1 MGGVALTTQ
10 TTPAGDLDDQPA
22 RRPGS
27 ESEDQPL
34 PRAANTIHLPAPRA
48 FLRHALPGLI
58 ESTVGPVALF
68 YAMLSLLGLR
78 GALIATLGFS
88 YVALARRVVTGRPV
102 PGMLVLACALLTV
115 RTAMALATGSAFVY
129 FLQPTLGTFLVA
141 GAFLIS
147 VPAGRPLAE
156 RLAQDFC
163 PLDPALLRQPWVRRF
178 FLRVSLL
185 WTFVFLS
192 NATLTLWLL
201 LTYSV
206 KSFVLLKTAAS
217 LFAIGSAIV
226 VSAMWF
232 RRALHGEG
240 FSLHWSVRVKP
251 APAR

>member
-1 MGGVALTTQ
+1 M
-10 TTPAGDLDDQPA
+10 
-22 RRPGS
+22 
-27 ESEDQPL
+27 PL
-34 PRAANTIHLPAPRA
+34 AANTIHLPAPRA
-48 FLRHALPGLI
+48 FLRHALPSLV

-78 GALIATLGFS
+78 GALLATVGFS

-115 RTAMALATGSAFVY
+115 RTALAMATGSAFVY

-141 GAFLIS
+141 GAFLVS

-156 RLAQDFC
+156 RLAKDFC
-163 PLDPALLRQPWVRRF
+163 PLDPDLLRQPFVRKF

-232 RRALHGEG
+232 RRAMHGEG
-240 FSLHWSVRVKP
+240 FSLHWSSRAKP
-251 APAR
+251 ATVSQPS

>member
-1 MGGVALTTQ
+1 MLSNQQRHMGVRLATQ
-10 TTPAGDLDDQPA
+10 TAPTGDTSARPAW
-22 RRPGS
+22 RPGS
-27 ESEDQPL
+27 PHPEDRSLPL
-34 PRAANTIHLPAPRA
+34 AANTIHLPAPRA
-48 FLRHALPGLI
+48 FLRHALPSLV

-78 GALIATLGFS
+78 GALLATVAFA

-115 RTAMALATGSAFVY
+115 RTALAMATGSAFVY

-163 PLDPALLRQPWVRRF
+163 PLDPALLRQPWVRKS

-185 WTFVFLS
+185 WTSVFLS
-192 NATLTLWLL
+192 NATLT
-201 LTYSV
+201 S
-206 KSFVLLKTAAS
+206 S
-217 LFAIGSAIV
+217 
-226 VSAMWF
+226 
-232 RRALHGEG
+232 
-240 FSLHWSVRVKP
+240 
-251 APAR
+251 